1 MLSNKTL
8 STWVLLLEIYLSDF
22 TDIVLILKLENWMC
36 KSSF

>member
-22 TDIVLILKLENWMC
+22 TDIILILKLEN
-36 KSSF
+36 